1 MVNCSGPCT
10 DVSQSSDPLLRALLR
25 DGLVRTDEC
34 RLGLD
39 VTTSGAVR
47 SRSGVTSQ
55 SLFAL
60 GSLTRGVV
68 WEITAIPDIR
78 RQSEQLALHLSHLLC
93 EPAQRSDTA
102 FAYA

>member
-1 MVNCSGPCT
+1 
-10 DVSQSSDPLLRALLR
+10 
-25 DGLVRTDEC
+25 
-34 RLGLD
+34 
-39 VTTSGAVR
+39 
-47 SRSGVTSQ
+47 VTSQ

-78 RQSEQLALHLSHLLC
+78 RQSETLALHLSQLLR
-93 EPAQRSDTA
+93 EPEQWSDRT

>member
-1 MVNCSGPCT
+1 
-10 DVSQSSDPLLRALLR
+10 LA
-25 DGLVRTDEC
+25 RTDEC

-39 VTTSGAVR
+39 VTTSGALR
-47 SRSGVTSQ
+47 SRSGVISQ

-60 GSLTRGVV
+60 GPLTRSVF

-78 RQSEQLALHLSHLLC
+78 RQSETLALHLSHLLC
-93 EPAQRSDTA
+93 EPARRSDRT